1 MARTGD
7 RLARDMDDVN
17 EWNKQIIDEFRANA
31 GQVGG
36 PFEGMPL
43 LILHTTGRKS
53 GQERL
58 NPLVYQPLDG
68 AWAIFASKAGAT
80 SHPDWYHNLTADAD
94 VSIEVGTETV
104 PVRARVADGDERSRI
119 WETQKANAPQFAE
132 YEQSAGDREIP
143 VVVLDPR

>member
-119 WETQKANAPQFAE
+119 WETQKSNAPQFAE